1 MFAVAGRWRLDPA
14 MADQQRAALPR
25 IVDGVKGAPGFV
37 RGFWARD
44 LDGPGTNLTYIVF
57 ETLQQAE
64 RFRGSVEAN
73 APAQQDSGVERDE
86 LRILEVLADA

>member
-1 MFAVAGRWRLDPA
+1 MAEEQEAG
-14 MADQQRAALPR
+14 LPR

-44 LDGPGTNLTYIVF
+44 LDGSGTNLTYIVF

-64 RFRGSVEAN
+64 QFHRSVQAN
-73 APAQQDSGVERDE
+73 TPAQQQSGVERAE